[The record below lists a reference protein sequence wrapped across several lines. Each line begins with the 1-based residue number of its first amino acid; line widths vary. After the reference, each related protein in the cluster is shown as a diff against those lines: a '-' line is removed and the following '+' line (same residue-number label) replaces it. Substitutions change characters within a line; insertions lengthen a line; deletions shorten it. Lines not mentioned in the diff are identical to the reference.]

1 MDRLKNA
8 AEFREDQGMKRFSAA
23 SFRASDS
30 GKRFKTVI
38 GAHLRILD
46 GMPVQ
51 FENGFGRILYS
62 FNGEEW
68 ELYPVMPEWCEEDMQ
83 QRLEI

>member
-1 MDRLKNA
+1 
-8 AEFREDQGMKRFSAA
+8 MKRFSAA
-23 SFRASDS
+23 AFRASDS
-30 GKRFKTVI
+30 GKSLKTAI

-51 FENGFGRILYS
+51 ESADGFGRILYNL
-62 FNGEEW
+62 NGEEC

>member
-1 MDRLKNA
+1 
-8 AEFREDQGMKRFSAA
+8 MKRFSAA
-23 SFRASDS
+23 AFRTSDS
-30 GKRFKTVI
+30 GKRLKTAI

-51 FENGFGRILYS
+51 ESVDGFGRILYS
-62 FNGEEW
+62 FNGEEC

-83 QRLEI
+83 QRLF